1 MTCFCLF
8 SISDLERMLGAVE
21 LLNEM
26 LRAVNPNDKDVRTYM
41 FDYILVYVTYLLC
54 SKVHSI

>member
-26 LRAVNPNDKDVRTYM
+26 LRAVNPNEKDVRIYM
-41 FDYILVYVTYLLC
+41 FDYILVM
-54 SKVHSI
+54 